1 MKQIKILFIGYSD
14 FFERR
19 INPSIS
25 KIKNLKIYTC
35 SKSKKNTKTSR
46 INFFDYKEALSQ
58 NYNFVYISLVNSL
71 HFKVAKLALEMNQNV
86 IVDKP
91 LVTKFKEFQILYK
104 IAKKKKL
111 ILIEGTFFTYH
122 CLFSKIKKENNN
134 FDNLYDVEAVFH
146 IPAKNKKKYKVKNL
160 LQIDLDCMSDMSA
173 YAIGLIQFFF
183 KEKIIYRK
191 IIKHF
196 YKKKKLIRSFKLII
210 GFKKNKFLYGNF
222 SFEKEYQSSITLR
235 FENKT
240 IIIPHQAFALPNEK
254 VRYFEKSENVLK
266 KIYIKDNLIK
276 NFFIK
281 LFKLRYTNHLLN
293 DLNKIYKLKK
303 KLKLIK

>member
-58 NYNFVYISLVNSL
+58 SYNFVYISLVNSL
-71 HFKVAKLALEMNQNV
+71 HFKIAKLALEMNQNV

-91 LVTKFKEFQILYK
+91 LVTKFKEFEILYK

-122 CLFSKIKKENNN
+122 CLFSKIKKENYN
-134 FDNLYDVEAVFH
+134 FDKLYDVEAVFH
-146 IPAKNKKKYKVKNL
+146 IPSKNKKKYKVKNL

-183 KEKIIYRK
+183 KEKIIYSK
-191 IIKHF
+191 I
-196 YKKKKLIRSFKLII
+196 
-210 GFKKNKFLYGNF
+210 
-222 SFEKEYQSSITLR
+222 
-235 FENKT
+235 
-240 IIIPHQAFALPNEK
+240 
-254 VRYFEKSENVLK
+254 V
-266 KIYIKDNLIK
+266 K
-276 NFFIK
+276 NF
-281 LFKLRYTNHLLN
+281 
-293 DLNKIYKLKK
+293 
-303 KLKLIK
+303 